1 MKIYPKVVTPRMFQ
15 SGVQPEFA
23 CFPLKACGNDEL
35 SLTEQ
40 APLRSE
46 MREIKPAV
54 NKESMEAK

>member
-1 MKIYPKVVTPRMFQ
+1 MFQ